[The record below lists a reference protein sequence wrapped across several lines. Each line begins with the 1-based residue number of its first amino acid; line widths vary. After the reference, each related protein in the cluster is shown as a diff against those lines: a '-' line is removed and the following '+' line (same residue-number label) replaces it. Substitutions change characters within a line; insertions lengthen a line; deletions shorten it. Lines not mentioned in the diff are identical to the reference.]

1 MGNAGTTPS
10 YLFNHAFPLTSAESQ
25 LLMQK
30 PINVLHITPH
40 LGGGVGKALSGLVCQ
55 AAESGQGVTHKI
67 VCLEQPEKLQFVNI
81 IRSCG
86 CSVYLSPSEQELSLL
101 VAEADIVQLEFWNH
115 PAIPK
120 MLSSVTLPAHRL
132 LVWCHVSG
140 LHTPKIPEGMLCVA
154 HRFLFTSSCSYEAP
168 EIVLLKESVKA
179 NLGVVSS
186 GTIDGIPSIPHRLT
200 GSFRVGY
207 VGSLNFSKLHP
218 DFVKFLSAV
227 RIPGFTV
234 KVYGDPVTSAILK
247 QQCNEVGRPELLDL
261 CGYSEDIYKEFAKLD
276 VLIYLLNPEHYGTAE
291 NALLEAMAMGI
302 VPIVLNNP
310 AEMQIV
316 EHKKTGIII
325 ESPEEL
331 ADAIDWLVANPEE
344 REKISEQASIEIRSR
359 YTAIE
364 MERKMNEEYKDLIK
378 VTKKFFKYSS
388 IFGKKPYEWFM
399 SFQRNNTII
408 TEQEFSNIAD
418 LKEINCLEKTKGS
431 LFHFAKLIE

>member
-1 MGNAGTTPS
+1 
-10 YLFNHAFPLTSAESQ
+10 
-25 LLMQK
+25 MQK

-55 AAESGQGVTHKI
+55 AAQSGQGTVHRV
-67 VCLEQPEKLQFVNI
+67 VCLEPPEKLQFVNI
-81 IRSCG
+81 IKSCG
-86 CSVYLSPSEQELSLL
+86 CAVYISPSETVLSLL

-120 MLSSVTLPAHRL
+120 MLCSLTLPAHRL

-140 LHTPKIPEGMLCVA
+140 LHTPKIPEGMLHVA

-168 EIVLLKESVKA
+168 EIVSLKESVKA

-186 GTIDGIPSIPHRLT
+186 GTIDGIPSIPHRLP

-227 RIPGFTV
+227 RIQGFTV
-234 KVYGDPVTSAILK
+234 KVYGDPVTSGILK
-247 QQCNEVGRPELLDL
+247 QQCNEVGRPELLNL
-261 CGYSEDIYKEFAKLD
+261 CGYSEDIYKKFAELD

-291 NALLEAMAMGI
+291 NALLEAMAMGV

-316 EHKKTGIII
+316 GHKKTGIII

-344 REKISEQASIEIRSR
+344 RGKISEQTSIEIRSR
-359 YTAIE
+359 CTAIE
-364 MERKMNEEYKDLIK
+364 MEKKMNEEYQALMVKS
-378 VTKKFFKYSS
+378 KKNIGYDI
-388 IFGKKPYEWFM
+388 IFGKTPYEWFM
-399 SFQRNNTII
+399 SFQRDNTIC
-408 TEQEFSNIAD
+408 TKQDFLNTDS
-418 LKEINCLEKTKGS
+418 LKKIDCYEKTKGS
-431 LFHFAKLIE
+431 QYHFKYFK